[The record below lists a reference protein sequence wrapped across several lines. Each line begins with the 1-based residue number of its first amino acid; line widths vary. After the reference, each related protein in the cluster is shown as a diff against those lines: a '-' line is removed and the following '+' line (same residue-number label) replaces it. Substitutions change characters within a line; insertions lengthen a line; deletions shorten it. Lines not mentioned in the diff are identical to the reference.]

1 MGPTH
6 PGPNTPGRL
15 LPLRVR
21 VLLVWGCMVKKRNW
35 TEREVEILRE
45 MMRDSYPHA
54 AIATRLG
61 RTVGQIRDKWRS
73 VKGGPKDA

>member
-1 MGPTH
+1 
-6 PGPNTPGRL
+6 
-15 LPLRVR
+15 
-21 VLLVWGCMVKKRNW
+21 VKKRNW

>member
-1 MGPTH
+1 MLT
-6 PGPNTPGRL
+6 L
-15 LPLRVR
+15 WRVL
-21 VLLVWGCMVKKRNW
+21 LLVWGRVVKKRNW

-73 VKGGPKDA
+73 VKGGPKGA